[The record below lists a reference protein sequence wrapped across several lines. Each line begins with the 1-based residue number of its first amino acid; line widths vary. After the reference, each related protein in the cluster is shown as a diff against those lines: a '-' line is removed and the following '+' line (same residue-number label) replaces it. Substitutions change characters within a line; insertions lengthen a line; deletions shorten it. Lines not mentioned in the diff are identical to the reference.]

1 VSKIKNWYAINTK
14 PRNEN
19 LVCKLLNTNSLE
31 VYLPMLEVSKKR
43 RRKSK
48 EKKEPLF
55 PGYIFVRIDLDKPGW
70 EKIKY
75 TPGVRTIVSYGSR
88 PVTVP
93 EAIIEEIM
101 EQLGHNAF
109 AQKNSIPFKTG
120 DKVQFTSGPFEGLE
134 GIFTGTISG
143 KERVKVLLE
152 LLRQPVKVEA
162 EISNLEKA
170 TG

>member
-1 VSKIKNWYAINTK
+1 MF
-14 PRNEN
+14 
-19 LVCKLLNTNSLE
+19 KLLDSNSTE
-31 VYLPMLEVSKKR
+31 VYLPMLEVSRKR
-43 RRKSK
+43 KRTSK
-48 EKKEPLF
+48 NRKEPLF
-55 PGYIFVRIDLDKPGW
+55 PGYIFIRIKLVQPGW

-75 TPGVRTIVSYGSR
+75 TPGVRTIVSYGSK
-88 PVTVP
+88 PVSVP
-93 EAIIEEIM
+93 ETIIEEIM
-101 EQLGHNAF
+101 KRLGHNAF
-109 AQKNSIPFKTG
+109 APKEIIPFAAG